1 MMLASSS
8 RTAVQRAAATNNRAA
23 SFLPARPV
31 HLRRGV
37 AVRFQDDKQPGTQI
51 SDADR
56 QKVVNTEEGNIS
68 PANAERRADLGK
80 SWDNPQQI
88 QAFDGPAPE
97 TINGRLAM
105 LGVVTGLV
113 LEFTQGLGLRQQF
126 ADHPLI
132 VLSSFVIFA
141 IASYVPITRGYTR
154 KEPFENGIW
163 TAKNENWNGRVAMLG
178 FTAMILTEALAGQST
193 VAFWAS
199 RLGL

>member
-1 MMLASSS
+1 MMLANST
-8 RTAVQRAAATNNRAA
+8 RTVQRAATCSRAA
-23 SFLPARPV
+23 SLLPARP
-31 HLRRGV
+31 LQCRRSTV
-37 AVRFQDDKQPGTQI
+37 VRFQEDNKAGIPKI

-68 PANAERRADLGK
+68 PANAERRADLGNA
-80 SWDNPQQI
+80 WDNPQQI

-105 LGVVTGLV
+105 LGVVTGLAF
-113 LEFTQGLGLRQQF
+113 EFTTGLGLRQQF
-126 ADHPLI
+126 ADHPLTI
-132 VLSSFVIFA
+132 LASFIIIA
-141 IASYVPITRGYTR
+141 LASYVPITRGYTR

-163 TAKNENWNGRVAMLG
+163 TARNENFNGRVAMLG

-199 RLGL
+199 RFGGM